1 LSDPDKSRKGVGGL
15 TWAAL
20 FLLLG
25 AVIYDSSQMIH
36 AQLLAWGQ
44 SSWSEYH
51 SLRHDPAKPACSVKD
66 LDARYQDAKK
76 RLAPG
81 SLQGAAAG
89 DDDLLNELTGGSK
102 TEAKDSDDDLL
113 GELVGSEPSKAK
125 PNTEEDSDLLGE
137 LVGDPTPKATTKTKS
152 PKTDDDD
159 LLGELVDAKSAVPET
174 DADLL
179 GELVEAGGGGKTG
192 PPASTPAEVASWL
205 KAKTRCE
212 GKHSE
217 YRTALGR
224 ITGSVRAFRFI
235 ETSVAA
241 IVTFG
246 IAHLAHI
253 LAFLMLICALVATI
267 LRHHIALRPARTLGD
282 DRVSEGAQLLVN
294 GMLTHSSWYFGTL
307 DAQTGG
313 GAHGWLYW
321 VWVVGFGS
329 LALTNLYHLIKPDEA
344 LEDGVASA
352 KSLLAIPLYTFMG
365 LISGGYFLLAESHP
379 SGLSIY
385 VGRLAEHAIL
395 YIHVGLYVWVG
406 MLLKRTELAP
416 MSFDLVRPWK
426 LPPELLAF
434 VAVVGA
440 ALPTA
445 YSGASGIFVIAVGA
459 VIYEE
464 LRRAGARPQLALAA
478 TAMSGSMGVV
488 LRPCLL
494 VVIVASLNKQVT
506 TDQLFSW
513 GLKVF
518 LLTAVLFLI
527 VSMFN
532 RQSKITVA
540 PANEALP
547 AMWDAAKPL
556 LKYIALFAVILV
568 VYAFGLNAH
577 LDEHSAPAMLPVI
590 IILFLLYDK
599 VRGRTVEGTSGDH
612 GFKVS
617 RAIGSATA
625 ETTGHIGALLML
637 MGLSVCLGGVIERAD
652 LMASVPEQIGSVWL
666 TMSILVVVLVL
677 IGMTMDPY
685 GAVIL
690 VSATIAEVAY
700 TNGIDPVHF
709 WMVVLVAFELGYLTP
724 PVALNHLLTRQVV
737 GDEEFDASATTEGSF
752 WNRHERILLPIT
764 VMGIALVIVAYAPLI
779 LG

>member
-1 LSDPDKSRKGVGGL
+1 MSDPEKSRRGVLGL

-20 FLLLG
+20 LLLL
-25 AVIYDSSQMIH
+25 AAIVYDSSQMIH

-44 SSWSEYH
+44 STWDEYH
-51 SLRHDPAKPACSVKD
+51 SLRHDPVKPSCSVVELDKKY
-66 LDARYQDAKK
+66 LDAKS
-76 RLAPG
+76 RLKPG
-81 SLQGAAAG
+81 AVQAAEN
-89 DDDLLNELTGGSK
+89 DDDLLGELTGS
-102 TEAKDSDDDLL
+102 TPTQAADSDDDLL
-113 GELVGSEPSKAK
+113 GELVGGDSQAAPKAK
-125 PNTEEDSDLLGE
+125 PADD
-137 LVGDPTPKATTKTKS
+137 
-152 PKTDDDD
+152 DDDD
-159 LLGELVDAKSAVPET
+159 LLGELVGKTPPKAAKVAKADTDDDLLGELVDDKPQAQET
-174 DADLL
+174 DDDLL
-179 GELVEAGGGGKTG
+179 GELVETGKGTSG

-212 GKHSE
+212 AKHAE
-217 YRTALGR
+217 YTAGLGR
-224 ITGSVRAFRFI
+224 ITGSVRAFRAV
-235 ETSVAA
+235 ETTIASLVS
-241 IVTFG
+241 FG
-246 IAHLAHI
+246 IAHLTHI
-253 LAFLMLICALVATI
+253 LAFLMLVCALAATI

-282 DRVSEGAQLLVN
+282 DRVAEGAQLIVN
-294 GMLTHSSWYFGTL
+294 AMLTHSCWYFGRIE
-307 DAQTGG
+307 AESGG
-313 GAHGWLYW
+313 GAHGWLSW
-321 VWVVGFGS
+321 VWVVGFAC
-329 LALTNLYHLIKPDEA
+329 LALTNLYHLVKPDED
-344 LEDGVASA
+344 LEDAPASA

-365 LISGGYFLLAESHP
+365 LISGTYFLLAESHP

-416 MSFDLVRPWK
+416 MSFDLVRPWR

-513 GLKVF
+513 GFKVF

-527 VSMFN
+527 VAMFN
-532 RQSKITVA
+532 RQSKMSVA
-540 PANEALP
+540 PAGEAFP

-556 LKYIALFAVILV
+556 LKYIALFVVILL

-590 IILFLLYDK
+590 IILFLFYDK
-599 VRGRTVEGTSGDH
+599 FRGRTVEGGSGEH
-612 GFKVS
+612 SFKVG

-737 GDEEFDASATTEGSF
+737 GDDEFDAASTTEGSF

-764 VMGIALVIVAYAPLI
+764 VMGIALIIVAYLPLI
-779 LG
+779 W